1 MEAEGIV
8 SEEAVSS
15 LVRLALACEVSK
27 RPLRR
32 EDVINLILGESN
44 SRNFRSLLNEA
55 NIRLRQVF
63 SMQLVPLPTN
73 SRLINTLTVAGRK
86 AATAKR
92 TDQQNLNSY
101 ILLSVEERPIGKFHR
116 QPERLAILAMILSLV
131 NLSENAAIQEDVLLE
146 KLSLLSITPS
156 TFPLADYL
164 SELRR
169 QKYIN
174 VTKNEERE
182 DVYQVGPRGQLEF
195 PPKSL
200 AAFICELANYT
211 GQSSQISERIL
222 ASLYLNKP

>member
-15 LVRLALACEVSK
+15 LIRLALACEVSK

-32 EDVINLILGESN
+32 EDVISLILGESG
-44 SRNFRSLLNEA
+44 SRNFRPLLNEA

-73 SRLINTLTVAGRK
+73 SRSVSTLTVAGRK
-86 AATAKR
+86 AATSKK
-92 TDQQNLNSY
+92 TDQQSLNSY
-101 ILLSVEERPIGKFHR
+101 ILLSVEGRPVGKFHR
-116 QPERLAILAMILSLV
+116 QPERLAILATILSLV
-131 NLSENAAIQEDVLLE
+131 NLSENAAVQEDVLLE

-174 VTKNEERE
+174 VTKNEERV

-195 PPKSL
+195 PPKAL

-211 GQSSQISERIL
+211 GQPSQISERISN
-222 ASLYLNKP
+222 SLHLNKS